1 MRKANKYKKIRT
13 ILRSEFGNTLLTCDR
28 YNLSEQVMYLMI
40 DKNIPIVFFISYR
53 LLLLLLI
60 QLSEKVAG

>member
-13 ILRSEFGNTLLTCDR
+13 ILRNEFGNTLLTCDR

-40 DKNIPIVFFISYR
+40 DKNIPIAGE
-53 LLLLLLI
+53 
-60 QLSEKVAG
+60 EKELKNIITGRYER